1 VGSRA
6 RLNRRWRSWHG
17 SAVIGLSPFDART
30 RLRLFFFFF
39 GWFFIGTIACLL
51 AVIGGLVSIISGS
64 FILFLV
70 IDPGQ
75 AS

>member
-6 RLNRRWRSWHG
+6 RRWRSWHG

-30 RLRLFFFFF
+30 RLRLFFFFR
-39 GWFFIGTIACLL
+39 WFFIGNIACLL
-51 AVIGGLVSIISGS
+51 AVMGGLVSIISGS